1 MDIASLL
8 YGYRPLPQEGVA
20 SKTLSLRSAFSVLTD
35 AGHDITTA
43 QFVDVASHIAE
54 MQFGGGAADSYF
66 TAFLSVAKFYD
77 RDLDAFAGAV
87 INSVVL
93 DLNFQTRLSIDGV
106 IGSTEA
112 ALYEGQEGLFP
123 VAMTHANVVVGFHVD
138 GAKENW
144 PPEWATVHPSI
155 EISRDN
161 ALKASIEDLPTELA
175 RRGKDRIGAVIVGFP
190 QHTDAFNLAERYQAV
205 AHMVSRHTMYA
216 FAGSAEM
223 ILSIAAQLEALGHA
237 RFDLRLYSHDV
248 GNAVEH
254 RGVLIASGL
263 TSIPAISVH
272 PGVTR
277 ECSFIEAAPK
287 GAEIH
292 PGVQIFSYLDPNAPL
307 SWAEYG
313 DTSGE
318 DRCEI
323 GRWERALRRRP
334 FLVKSS
340 APIPEEGR
348 ERISDDTEIF
358 HTAAVL
364 KDGILI
370 GSQDHLHSTY
380 LHATGEGGILLDYGD
395 EGRNSIST
403 PIFQNGVVDEH
414 GVRRG
419 VLSANRVLR
428 VRGAAM
434 PLMFTPMLHKWH
446 SHFMIQ
452 CLPRVNIARA
462 FDEDVK
468 ILIPHDLRAKQLE
481 MLQVLGFGSDRLV
494 RMPPNCLVQAD
505 KLIVPRAWRLAFT
518 ASTLDVY
525 QEIADKLDFKAIK
538 SPKRILISRE
548 SRKSWRNMLNYE
560 SLQSLLVK
568 DHGFQVVAPERL
580 SLTEEVATYANA
592 DIVVGAEGAGMYGA
606 VFSKP
611 GSAYLTICD
620 EDYVMVILATIAERR
635 GIDLGY
641 VFGESFRS
649 DEDVRR
655 RLPFGHADFAIDL
668 AKVEEAVMAAIARI
682 GERSADD

>member
-8 YGYRPLPQEGVA
+8 YGYRPLSEPNVA
-20 SKTLSLRSAFSVLTD
+20 SKTLSLRSAYSVLTD
-35 AGHDITTA
+35 AGHDISTG
-43 QFVDVASHIAE
+43 QFVDVVSDIAE

-77 RDLDAFAGAV
+77 RGIDTFAGAV
-87 INSVVL
+87 INSVLL

-112 ALYEGQEGLFP
+112 ALYEGDEGLFP

-138 GAKENW
+138 GANENW
-144 PPEWATVHPSI
+144 PPEWATIHPSI
-155 EISRDN
+155 EINRDN
-161 ALKASIEDLPTELA
+161 AVKASIEDLPTELA
-175 RRGKDRIGAVIVGFP
+175 RRGKDRIGAIIVAFP
-190 QHTDAFNLAERYQAV
+190 QRVGGINLAERYQPV

-223 ILSIAAQLEALGHA
+223 ILSIAAQFEGLGHA
-237 RFDLRLYSHDV
+237 KFDLRLYNHDV

-254 RGVLIASGL
+254 RGVLVATGL
-263 TSIPAISVH
+263 SSIPAILVV

-277 ECSFIEAAPK
+277 GCSFIEAAPK
-287 GAEIH
+287 GAQIH
-292 PGVQIFSYLDPNAPL
+292 PGVEIFSYLDPEAPL
-307 SWAEYG
+307 SWTEYR
-313 DTSGE
+313 DVPE
-318 DRCEI
+318 YDRLEI
-323 GRWERALRRRP
+323 GRWERAPRRTP
-334 FLVKSS
+334 FIVKSS

-348 ERISDDTEIF
+348 ERISDNTEIF

-364 KDGILI
+364 ENGILI
-370 GSQDHLHSTY
+370 GSQDHAHSTY
-380 LHATGEGGILLDYGD
+380 LHATGNGEILLDYGD
-395 EGRNSIST
+395 EGRNSTSS
-403 PIFQNGVVDEH
+403 PIFQNGVVDED
-414 GVRRG
+414 GVRKG
-419 VLSANRVLR
+419 VLSANRVIR

-462 FDEDVK
+462 YAEDVK
-468 ILIPHDLRAKQLE
+468 ILVPHDLRAKQLE
-481 MLQVLGFGSDRLV
+481 MLQVLGFGPDRLV
-494 RMPPNCLVQAD
+494 TMPPNCLVQAD

-518 ASTLDVY
+518 ASTLRIY
-525 QEIADKLDFKAIK
+525 EEIADKLDFKSIE

-568 DHGFQVVAPERL
+568 DYGFEVVAPERL

-592 DIVVGAEGAGMYGA
+592 EIVIGAEGAGMYGA

-649 DEDVRR
+649 DDDVLR
-655 RLPFGHADFAIDL
+655 RLPFGHADFVIDL
-668 AKVEEAVMAAIARI
+668 AKVEDAVIAAIARTS
-682 GERSADD
+682 ER